1 MEIIILKNLN
11 KRLHYKDEKVESSL
25 LHRVMLRIV
34 EWFRK
39 QKIRA
44 LNVQRWWKNLK
55 ILKGIYSLILFVAGV
70 LHFVRERNFRKIVP
84 ESLPFKKG
92 IVLITGVL
100 EVAFAMLLWAK
111 RGQSLVGKL
120 LSFFMVLV
128 FPANINMAVK
138 NNTFYNGKKI
148 HPLFLWMRLPLQIPL
163 ILGAIK
169 LTHPS
174 TEKKT
179 K

>member
-1 MEIIILKNLN
+1 MEVIILKNIN

-55 ILKGIYSLILFVAGV
+55 IFKGIYSLILFVAGV